1 VITLG
6 LFIVAG
12 AAVVRC
18 LFEVLRWA
26 WRMTK
31 RPLTRR

>member
-1 VITLG
+1 MITLG

-18 LFEVLRWA
+18 LFEVLRFFLKIL
-26 WRMTK
+26 RS
-31 RPLTRR
+31 RY